1 MDGRRETEL
10 LTAEDEAAEELARR
24 VIGRVAPEETE
35 IFAVVRDA
43 YRRDPERLTGPGD
56 GRDRMLGFGI
66 EAAAALLT
74 PLVLGISAEVV
85 RHLALE
91 AVGAIEVRDR
101 LRRLLG
107 RRRGDAPDALTA
119 TVDDALAI
127 EPEAAPRA
135 GAEQA
140 TAPRT
145 APPTGADDAEVAP
158 ADTAGPAAPAP
169 RGADA
174 APPAPPVDVHR
185 IRELV
190 LTRCRQAG
198 VEEDRA
204 HLIADAVVGA
214 LHVDG

>member
-43 YRRDPERLTGPGD
+43 YRRDPGRLTGPGD

-107 RRRGDAPDALTA
+107 RRRVDSADALTA
-119 TVDDALAI
+119 VTEDALDSEPRAALGAEAAAGPQAALAAEAAT
-127 EPEAAPRA
+127 EPE
-135 GAEQA
+135 
-140 TAPRT
+140 TAR
-145 APPTGADDAEVAP
+145 
-158 ADTAGPAAPAP
+158 TAGPDVPRDGDAVPA
-169 RGADA
+169 
-174 APPAPPVDVHR
+174 APPVDARR
-185 IRELV
+185 IRDLV
-190 LTRCRQAG
+190 VTRCRQAG

-204 HLIADAVVGA
+204 RLIADAVVGA

>member
-1 MDGRRETEL
+1 MDGRRKTEL

-43 YRRDPERLTGPGD
+43 YRRDPGRLTAPGD

-107 RRRGDAPDALTA
+107 RRRVDSADALTA
-119 TVDDALAI
+119 ATEDALDTEPRAALGAEAGEPQAALAAEAAT
-127 EPEAAPRA
+127 EPE
-135 GAEQA
+135 
-140 TAPRT
+140 TAR
-145 APPTGADDAEVAP
+145 
-158 ADTAGPAAPAP
+158 TAGPDAPRDGDAAPA
-169 RGADA
+169 
-174 APPAPPVDVHR
+174 APPVDARR

-190 LTRCRQAG
+190 VTRCRQAG

-204 HLIADAVVGA
+204 RLIADAVVGA